1 MKIYASEIEDGV
13 ADLIKTQACVSY
25 ASFVEPCE
33 NKSSF
38 NFQDIKTIASLDDSD
53 LYYVQSI
60 LVTSSWNKNDDIFD
74 KAEVW
79 NAKNTPEDKPTNLEH
94 DEGLIIGHITSNYP
108 VTDDGELIDPNT
120 PIDQLPD
127 KFHILTGSVIYR
139 GFTKP
144 ELKDRSNKLIAEI
157 EQGTKY
163 VSMEC
168 FFRGFDYGI
177 IDKTT
182 GQYKVLSRNDDT
194 SHLTKYL
201 RAYGGKGEHNNYK
214 IGRVLRDITF
224 SGKGFVDKPANID
237 SIIFSRSELMY
248 KFLEEKNE
256 DLEKEGVIDNK
267 PIFVSE
273 NNTMS
278 SENTSVENTNN
289 EALESK
295 VAELES
301 VVSTHITEKETLMQ
315 EKEALVKETQTLA
328 ETHAAELEAIKAELD
343 KANQELAAYKSKE
356 EEMKKKEMKMK
367 RMAELVET
375 GLDTTEASET
385 LESMDAFSDEQFEL
399 VLAAMKKMKQAKKM
413 MASTEVETEST
424 KESIADASTLDT
436 VEVEP
441 EVNLAISEEEDT
453 SAIEATRASLIDF
466 VKSRLQITK

>member
-1 MKIYASEIEDGV
+1 
-13 ADLIKTQACVSY
+13 
-25 ASFVEPCE
+25 
-33 NKSSF
+33 
-38 NFQDIKTIASLDDSD
+38 
-53 LYYVQSI
+53 
-60 LVTSSWNKNDDIFD
+60 
-74 KAEVW
+74 
-79 NAKNTPEDKPTNLEH
+79 
-94 DEGLIIGHITSNYP
+94 
-108 VTDDGELIDPNT
+108 
-120 PIDQLPD
+120 
-127 KFHILTGSVIYR
+127 
-139 GFTKP
+139 
-144 ELKDRSNKLIAEI
+144 
-157 EQGTKY
+157 
-163 VSMEC
+163 
-168 FFRGFDYGI
+168 
-177 IDKTT
+177 
-182 GQYKVLSRNDDT
+182 
-194 SHLTKYL
+194 
-201 RAYGGKGEHNNYK
+201 
-214 IGRVLRDITF
+214 
-224 SGKGFVDKPANID
+224 
-237 SIIFSRSELMY
+237 
-248 KFLEEKNE
+248 
-256 DLEKEGVIDNK
+256 
-267 PIFVSE
+267 
-273 NNTMS
+273 MS

-399 VLAAMKKMKQAKKM
+399 VLAAMKKMTQAKKM